1 MRRALIFLALVVLAA
16 PLFAGE
22 AREPMQYERLVLPI
36 APSYSLCA
44 RHSRYETR
52 LLTFNEGDDVMK
64 PVCFG
69 HDCGDVAPHTSAIM
83 TGPLTNN
90 PLPVY
95 LYVPKQIADD
105 VHFTL
110 MTESRSEERE
120 GRAFTEIPIL
130 RERDFK
136 NRIQLLGVRIEEGF
150 RVTSLVIGLDTPE
163 DMLTVMR
170 VFDMESNDLIYER
183 LYALKSYPIESESG
197 LTSGPSFAMECDL
210 SDLDPWYKGRPLRI
224 EVVAAEKSAK
234 IYAFLSVTDNE
245 SQRFT
250 TITPK

>member
-1 MRRALIFLALVVLAA
+1 MEATMKRVLVLLSVVFLATAA
-16 PLFAGE
+16 VAAE
-22 AREPMQYERLVLPI
+22 TQYERLILPI
-36 APSYSLCA
+36 APSYSLCGY
-44 RHSRYETR
+44 HSRYETR
-52 LLTFNEGDDVMK
+52 LHAFNEADSVMK

-69 HDCGDVAPHTSAIM
+69 HDCSEVAPHTAATM

-95 LYVPKQIADD
+95 MYVPKEIADD

-110 MTESRSEERE
+110 MTESRNVEQE
-120 GRAFTEIPIL
+120 GRAYTELPVL

-136 NRIQLLGVRIEEGF
+136 NKIQLLGVRVEPGF
-150 RVTSLVIGLDTPE
+150 RVTSRVLGLDTPE
-163 DMLTVMR
+163 GMLTLMR
-170 VFDMESNDLIYER
+170 VLDMETGDLVYEKV
-183 LYALKSYPIESESG
+183 YALQTYPIANEAG
-197 LTSGPSFAMECDL
+197 LPSGPAFAMECDL
-210 SDLDPWYKGRPLRI
+210 SDLNPWYWGRPLRI
-224 EVVAAEKSAK
+224 EVLAAKPGAK

>member
-1 MRRALIFLALVVLAA
+1 MKRLLVLLVLAFPVA
-16 PLFAGE
+16 AAE
-22 AREPMQYERLVLPI
+22 TQYERLVLPI

-52 LLTFNEGDDVMK
+52 LLLFNEADGAMT

-69 HDCGDVAPHTSAIM
+69 HDCGEVSARTSAVM

-95 LYVPKQIADD
+95 MYVPKNVAND
-105 VHFTL
+105 VHLTL

-120 GRAFTEIPIL
+120 GAAYTELPIL
-130 RERDFK
+130 RESDFK
-136 NRIQLLGVRIEEGF
+136 NRITLIGVRIEDGF
-150 RVTSLVIGLDTPE
+150 RVTSRVLGLDTPE
-163 DMLTVMR
+163 DMLTAMR
-170 VFDMESNDLIYER
+170 VYDMETNHMIYER
-183 LYALKSYPIESESG
+183 VYALKSYPIASESG
-197 LTSGPSFAMECDL
+197 LPSGPSFAMECDL
-210 SDLDPWYKGRPLRI
+210 SDLDHWYKSRPLRI
-224 EVVAAEKSAK
+224 EVIAAEKDAK

-250 TITPK
+250 TITPR